1 MQPEPEQ
8 GQHSVIDAV
17 GVDVL
22 VHAAGL
28 PGIVPQLRSAALATP
43 EIKRLVA
50 ASSTRSLA
58 DLRNRT
64 PLLLGYAGAL
74 LGGLESAA

>member
-1 MQPEPEQ
+1 M
-8 GQHSVIDAV
+8 
-17 GVDVL
+17 

-50 ASSTRSLA
+50 ACRTRSLA
-58 DLRNRT
+58 DLRDRT

-74 LGGLESAA
+74 LGGLEPAA